1 MPSRLHKFYRRLR
14 YGQPIIVVSG
24 LPRSGTSMAMKM
36 LEAGGLPLLLDGVR
50 SADEDN
56 PKGYFEFERV
66 KDMASEQDWSWL
78 DDIRG
83 QGVKIISYLL
93 KELPPNRNYKVLLM
107 RRDLEEIL
115 ASQSKML
122 DRRGESTATDD
133 RRMVELFEADLWKTS
148 YLLKHNPQFEAL
160 EIYYRDV
167 LTNPLEQAQRI
178 KDFLEV
184 EMPVEQMA
192 QVVDPDLYRN
202 RAEALGS

>member
-1 MPSRLHKFYRRLR
+1 
-14 YGQPIIVVSG
+14 
-24 LPRSGTSMAMKM
+24 
-36 LEAGGLPLLLDGVR
+36 
-50 SADEDN
+50 
-56 PKGYFEFERV
+56 
-66 KDMASEQDWSWL
+66 
-78 DDIRG
+78 
-83 QGVKIISYLL
+83 
-93 KELPPNRNYKVLLM
+93 M

-133 RRMVELFEADLWKTS
+133 QRMVELFEADLWKTS

-160 EIYYRDV
+160 EIHYRDV
-167 LTNPLEQAQRI
+167 LTKPLEQAQRI

-202 RAEALGS
+202 RAEALNS

>member
-1 MPSRLHKFYRRLR
+1 MPSQLRRIYRRFR

-36 LEAGGLPLLLDGVR
+36 LEAGGLPLLTDGIR
-50 SADEDN
+50 TADVDN

-66 KDMASEQDWSWL
+66 KDMAKEDDWSWL
-78 DDIRG
+78 DELRG
-83 QGVKIISYLL
+83 KGVKIISYLL
-93 KELPPNRNYKVLLM
+93 KELPSNHNYKVLLM
-107 RRDLEEIL
+107 RRDLNEIL

-122 DRRGESTATDD
+122 DRRGESSETDD
-133 RRMVELFEADLWKTS
+133 ERMVELFEADLWKTN
-148 YLLKHNPQFEAL
+148 YLLKHNPQFETL
-160 EIYYRDV
+160 EIHYRDV
-167 LTNPLEQAQRI
+167 LTEPLEQAQRI
-178 KDFLEV
+178 KDFLGV